1 MVSPCRRKGVVNMD
15 GIIVEISNPVKEAGY
30 NAEAVNLWRGN
41 HGAENYPMDEWE
53 DWIDQF
59 DESYVGYYDNTSDF
73 AAQLADETYLSA
85 VSGMPQWVT
94 TYFDYDKFERDL
106 FLGDY
111 WESEGHIFR
120 SI

>member
-1 MVSPCRRKGVVNMD
+1 MNTETILVV
-15 GIIVEISNPVKEAGY
+15 VTNPIEEAGH
-30 NAEAVNLWRGN
+30 NAEAVNEWRKN
-41 HGAENYPMDEWE
+41 HGAENYPLDEWK

-59 DESYVGYYDNTSDF
+59 EEAYVGEMSTEDF
-73 AAQLADETYLSA
+73 ATQLAEDM
-85 VSGMPQWVT
+85 MPKHTPQFLV

>member
-1 MVSPCRRKGVVNMD
+1 MVAPSRRKELVMNTEAILVV
-15 GIIVEISNPVKEAGY
+15 VTNPIEEAGY
-30 NAEAVNLWRGN
+30 NAEAVNEWRKN
-41 HGAENYPMDEWE
+41 HGPEIYTLDEWE

-59 DESYVGYYDNTSDF
+59 EESYIGEMSTDDF
-73 AAQLADETYLSA
+73 AAQLANEM
-85 VSGMPQWVT
+85 MPIGT
-94 TYFDYDKFERDL
+94 PNFLATYFDYAKFERDL